1 MVKKELQKD
10 EKQTDEDTIEYVY
23 ESEFEKVKDQYAEL
37 QDVFEKFNAI
47 ASAKYREVRY
57 LMSNKA

>member
-1 MVKKELQKD
+1 MKKELQKE
-10 EKQTDEDTIEYVY
+10 EKQEEEDTIEYVY

-47 ASAKYREVRY
+47 ASAKYREVGFQ
-57 LMSNKA
+57 MVNKA